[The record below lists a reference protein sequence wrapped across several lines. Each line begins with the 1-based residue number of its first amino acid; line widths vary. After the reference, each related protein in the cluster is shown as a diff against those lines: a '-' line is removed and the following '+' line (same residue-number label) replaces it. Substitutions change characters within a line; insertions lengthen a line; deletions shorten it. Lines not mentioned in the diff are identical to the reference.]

1 MDKLWHDNKTGIC
14 FRVISNRD
22 GSETY
27 IQHTKEVK
35 GTQVYYWNDTR
46 YIYEYQSDNIKN
58 FCGSWTINVNI
69 KKKVK
74 K

>member
-1 MDKLWHDNKTGIC
+1 MDKLWHDNKTGMF

-46 YIYEYQSDNIKN
+46 YIYEYTNVA
-58 FCGSWTINVNI
+58 GTWTYTLGTRKQVT
-69 KKKVK
+69 VT
-74 K
+74 